1 MAKLNLKEINEAIRL
16 IRKDLGEVSKTPFLE
31 GQLKEAR
38 KELTSLRK
46 EFQSANNDLKGW
58 SESLKSSLSE
68 LTKVDFELSLA
79 KKSFRGLV
87 SIADQFNQIQ
97 ENGVFLDKKKIASL
111 KLQSKQHEE
120 NLGYAVKFGNL
131 DKKAKDE
138 IQDRI
143 NSMKEFNKELSKAGE
158 FQERVQGA
166 TGVGFFGALS
176 EISGAIPGMNSLTGM
191 FDAASKAAEETTF
204 NNEKNKIEVEGINKL
219 QDKQRMGDIQS
230 LKSGKDLNRDTIE
243 RLGIEKQIGKST
255 GTAASKRATKLG
267 LGGINEKGLAPLTK
281 MVPKSMSAM
290 MAGIKSLG
298 PALTKALGP
307 IAIVIEL
314 VQGFM
319 AADSQAVKLQK
330 TMMLTKSEARQ
341 FNMGLQRAAAHQDN
355 ISVTGTKVAETFHSM
370 SKSLGFIAKF
380 SEATLGSAAKLQTV
394 LGISEASTANL
405 AAASEATG
413 ISLEDNYKNILAT
426 SYELQRQYGV
436 QLDMQGIIEEVG
448 QVTGQIRAGMSGN
461 VTEITKAVTQAK
473 LLGTNLKSVAAAGK
487 QLLNFEQSISAEMA
501 AELLTG
507 KQLNLERARAAA
519 LMNDQETLAKELA
532 KNMGD
537 FTEFTK
543 LNVIQQDALA
553 AALGMQSDQVSDMLF
568 AQETMGKTAEELRA
582 IGKDELADK
591 LEAKTAQDQM
601 NAAMEQLKQTFVQLG
616 TALLPI
622 VNLVGIVAGILQFL
636 MGLLQDGIGFATGS
650 QEFGDLSNTM
660 KGGKTIVD
668 SGKGLIGLAEGG
680 IINKPTMAIIGAG
693 GESEAVIPLSRLNDI
708 TGGGNMKETNALLK
722 SLITVV
728 ANKSSDV
735 ILDGN
740 KVGMQLAYGSPQ
752 IG

>member
-1 MAKLNLKEINEAIRL
+1 
-16 IRKDLGEVSKTPFLE
+16 
-31 GQLKEAR
+31 
-38 KELTSLRK
+38 
-46 EFQSANNDLKGW
+46 
-58 SESLKSSLSE
+58 
-68 LTKVDFELSLA
+68 
-79 KKSFRGLV
+79 
-87 SIADQFNQIQ
+87 
-97 ENGVFLDKKKIASL
+97 
-111 KLQSKQHEE
+111 
-120 NLGYAVKFGNL
+120 
-131 DKKAKDE
+131 
-138 IQDRI
+138 
-143 NSMKEFNKELSKAGE
+143 MKEFNLSLDKASQ
-158 FQERVQGA
+158 FQDKVQGA

-176 EISGAIPGMNSLTGM
+176 EISSAIPGMNSLTGM
-191 FDAASKAAEETTF
+191 FGDASKAAEETAF
-204 NNEKNKIEVEGINKL
+204 QNQKNIDSQEKLKEL
-219 QDKQRMGDIQS
+219 RQKQRDTDFEA
-230 LKSGKDLNRDTIE
+230 LKSGKGLNVETAK
-243 RLGIEKQIGKST
+243 RLGLEDKFKFKKDGNVKMSSFNSKDV
-255 GTAASKRATKLG
+255 ASLK
-267 LGGINEKGLAPLTK
+267 KGAAPLAKITGGK
-281 MVPKSMSAM
+281 MMAPL

-298 PALTKALGP
+298 PALMKALGP

-314 VQGFM
+314 VQGLM

-413 ISLEDNYKNILAT
+413 ISLEDNYENILAT
-426 SYELQRQYGV
+426 SYELQRQYGI

-448 QVTGQIRAGMSGN
+448 QVTGLIRSGMGGN

-507 KQLNLERARAAA
+507 RQLNLERARAAA

-537 FTEFTK
+537 FTSFSK
-543 LNVIQQDALA
+543 LNVIQAEALA
-553 AALGMQSDQVSDMLF
+553 AALGMQADQVADMLF

-622 VNLVGIVAGILQFL
+622 VNLVGIVAGIVQLL
-636 MGLLQDGIGFATGS
+636 MGLLQDGIGFLTGS

-660 KGGKTIVD
+660 KGVDTIVD
-668 SGKGLIGLAEGG
+668 SGRGFVGLAEGG
-680 IINKPTMAIIGAG
+680 IINKPTIAMIGEG

>member
-68 LTKVDFELSLA
+68 LTKVGFELSLA

-111 KLQSKQHEE
+111 KLQGKQHEE
-120 NLGYAVKFGNL
+120 NLRYAVKFGTL

-143 NSMKEFNKELSKAGE
+143 DSMKEFNLSLDKASQ
-158 FQERVQGA
+158 FQDKVQGA

-176 EISGAIPGMNSLTGM
+176 EISSAIPGMNSLTGM
-191 FDAASKAAEETTF
+191 FGDASKAAEETAF
-204 NNEKNKIEVEGINKL
+204 QNQKNIDSQEKLKEL
-219 QDKQRMGDIQS
+219 RQKQRDTDFEA
-230 LKSGKDLNRDTIE
+230 LKSGKGLNVETAK
-243 RLGIEKQIGKST
+243 RLGLEDKFKFKKDGNVKMSSFNSKDV
-255 GTAASKRATKLG
+255 ASLK
-267 LGGINEKGLAPLTK
+267 KGAAPLAKITGGK
-281 MVPKSMSAM
+281 MMAPL

-298 PALTKALGP
+298 PALMKALGP

-314 VQGFM
+314 VQGLM

-413 ISLEDNYKNILAT
+413 ISLEDNYENILAT
-426 SYELQRQYGV
+426 SYELQRQYGI

-448 QVTGQIRAGMSGN
+448 QVTGLIRSGMGGN

-487 QLLNFEQSISAEMA
+487 QLLY
-501 AELLTG
+501 
-507 KQLNLERARAAA
+507 R
-519 LMNDQETLAKELA
+519 
-532 KNMGD
+532 D
-537 FTEFTK
+537 F
-543 LNVIQQDALA
+543 
-553 AALGMQSDQVSDMLF
+553 
-568 AQETMGKTAEELRA
+568 R
-582 IGKDELADK
+582 
-591 LEAKTAQDQM
+591 
-601 NAAMEQLKQTFVQLG
+601 
-616 TALLPI
+616 
-622 VNLVGIVAGILQFL
+622 
-636 MGLLQDGIGFATGS
+636 
-650 QEFGDLSNTM
+650 
-660 KGGKTIVD
+660 
-668 SGKGLIGLAEGG
+668 
-680 IINKPTMAIIGAG
+680 
-693 GESEAVIPLSRLNDI
+693 
-708 TGGGNMKETNALLK
+708 
-722 SLITVV
+722 
-728 ANKSSDV
+728 
-735 ILDGN
+735 ILDCQ
-740 KVGMQLAYGSPQ
+740 K
-752 IG
+752 

>member
-111 KLQSKQHEE
+111 KLQGKQHEE
-120 NLGYAVKFGNL
+120 NLRYAVKFGTL
-131 DKKAKDE
+131 DKKSKDE

-143 NSMKEFNKELSKAGE
+143 DSMKEFNLSLDKASQ
-158 FQERVQGA
+158 FQDKVQGA

-176 EISGAIPGMNSLTGM
+176 EISSAIPGMNSLTGM
-191 FDAASKAAEETTF
+191 FGDASKAAEETAF
-204 NNEKNKIEVEGINKL
+204 LNQKNIDSQEKLKEL
-219 QDKQRMGDIQS
+219 RQQQRDTDFEA
-230 LKSGKDLNRDTIE
+230 LKSGKGLNVETAK
-243 RLGIEKQIGKST
+243 RLGLEDKFKFKKDGNVKMSSFNSKDV
-255 GTAASKRATKLG
+255 ASLK
-267 LGGINEKGLAPLTK
+267 KGVAPLAKITGG
-281 MVPKSMSAM
+281 SMMAPL

-298 PALTKALGP
+298 PALMKALGP

-314 VQGFM
+314 VQGLM

-622 VNLVGIVAGILQFL
+622 VNLVGIVAGIVQLL
-636 MGLLQDGIGFATGS
+636 MGLLQDGIGFLTGS

-660 KGGKTIVD
+660 KGVDTIVD
-668 SGKGLIGLAEGG
+668 SGKGFVGLAEGG
-680 IINKPTMAIIGAG
+680 IINKPTIAMIGEG

-740 KVGMQLAYGSPQ
+740 KVGMQ
-752 IG
+752 